1 MTETRSTE
9 TIKKAHEWNDRSIM
23 LQHQYENAQFKMV
36 DGVLRVFDKHDIMM
50 PMVSSQ
56 RKVKNR
62 AW

>member
-1 MTETRSTE
+1 MTTKFKDNKDTAGSM
-9 TIKKAHEWNDRSIM
+9 KAHE
-23 LQHQYENAQFKMV
+23 YKNAKV
-36 DGVLRVFDKHDIMM
+36 VEIDGLMRVMNKHGEVM

>member
-1 MTETRSTE
+1 MTTKFKDSRNTAWSM
-9 TIKKAHEWNDRSIM
+9 KAHE
-23 LQHQYENAQFKMV
+23 YKNAKV
-36 DGVLRVFDKHDIMM
+36 VEIDGLMRVMNKHGEVM